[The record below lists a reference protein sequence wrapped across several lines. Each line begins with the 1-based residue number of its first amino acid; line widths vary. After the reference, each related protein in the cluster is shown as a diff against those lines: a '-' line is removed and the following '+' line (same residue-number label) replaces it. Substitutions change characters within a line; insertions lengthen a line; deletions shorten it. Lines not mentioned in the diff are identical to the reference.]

1 VAAIAW
7 LPISVALAG
16 NLALNF
22 KEPHGFAWL
31 GLSLAT
37 VLAVLGSLAWA
48 VVRLL
53 LKGRPNAG
61 SSTAA

>member
-1 VAAIAW
+1 MAW

-22 KEPHGFAWL
+22 KEANGFAWL

-37 VLAVLGSLAWA
+37 VLAVLGSFAWA

>member
-22 KEPHGFAWL
+22 KGPHGIAWL

-53 LKGRPNAG
+53 LKSRLNG
-61 SSTAA
+61 SSDAA